1 MITSN
6 EPYSYAQ
13 KSTEEIPINYKK
25 TKQKTPKQT
34 NIELKKVSKWNL
46 HTHSGHTKVKLENS
60 SENTEMFYKGHF
72 RPKKYLIPEAT
83 CVYLKK

>member
-25 TKQKTPKQT
+25 NKTKNPKTNKYR
-34 NIELKKVSKWNL
+34 IKKSK
-46 HTHSGHTKVKLENS
+46 
-60 SENTEMFYKGHF
+60 
-72 RPKKYLIPEAT
+72 
-83 CVYLKK
+83 